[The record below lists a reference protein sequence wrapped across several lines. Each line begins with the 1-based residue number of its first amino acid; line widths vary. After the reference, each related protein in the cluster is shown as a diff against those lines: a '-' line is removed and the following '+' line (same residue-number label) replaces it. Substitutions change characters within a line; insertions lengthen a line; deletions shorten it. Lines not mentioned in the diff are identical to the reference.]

1 MYLYLEKI
9 ILLFRVGLFT
19 RLSLTVDFNFM
30 NFLKKILLLLVVVS
44 AFSSCKK
51 QPVRSEEK
59 NNAKSI
65 QTSRGPYNPS
75 IPIYWNLIH
84 TKLEV
89 SFDFTRQH
97 LLGKATITLTPHFYS
112 QNILVLQAKGFDVH
126 SIHQLNGTEI
136 KSFTYDSKN
145 ITITLNKTYSRQ
157 DTLSLVI
164 DYTAKPNDLPK
175 SGSDAITEEKGLYFI
190 DPLDTDPYKPTQIW
204 TQGETRSAS
213 CWFPTLDA
221 TNQRCT
227 QEMYITV
234 DKKYTVI
241 SNGELIYKHDVA
253 NNQTTWYWE
262 MKKPHAPYLF
272 MMAVGEFAK
281 VTDSWKGMEVS
292 YYVEP
297 EYEKYARDIF
307 GQTPAMIDFFSTKLN
322 YPYPWPKYSQIVVR
336 DFVSGAMENTSASIF
351 MEALQVDDRFLADD
365 NWESI
370 VAHELFHHWFGDLV
384 TCESWANLPLN
395 ESFANFS
402 EIAWFE
408 HRWGYEAALK
418 HAQEDLTAYLSEAET
433 TQNPLIRYHY
443 TDVEEMF
450 DRHSYNKGGLVLNLL
465 RYTVGEEAFY
475 NSLHLYL
482 TRNAYTPV
490 EIDELRMAFEDVT
503 GEDMHWF
510 FDAWFMKRG
519 HAQLFVEHHASKK
532 NTTEIVI
539 EQKQDTTEGTIY
551 RIPLQIDYRTKT
563 DTTLHSARYW
573 IGKYKD
579 SIKLPVDFDQLAYLV
594 VDSKHVV
601 VGTVTHKKS
610 ADLLKSQFNYG
621 TDYLIRKE
629 AFELLVQTENNKE
642 NPYSVRPENQVTL
655 LKALGDK
662 SAEVRTVALL
672 EFTKYE
678 IPNMK
683 TVFVPK
689 FADMAKNE
697 PNGELRGFVIQL
709 LPMYD
714 TNPDYISIYREG
726 LNAKS
731 YYVSGA
737 CLNALLTINDPETVK
752 RIPEFESSTNST
764 IIASL
769 AEYYTKTGD
778 QTHYQ
783 WFENKMKQ
791 ASDQDV
797 YNLMVVFTK
806 YVLQLS
812 NEDKLK
818 GSTFLKKISIENQ
831 HDVIRKNAK
840 TYYQYI
846 DKSIK

>member
-1 MYLYLEKI
+1 
-9 ILLFRVGLFT
+9 
-19 RLSLTVDFNFM
+19 M
-30 NFLKKILLLLVVVS
+30 NFFKKSILLVVLVS
-44 AFSSCKK
+44 AFYSCKK
-51 QPVRSEEK
+51 LPVRSEEK
-59 NNAKSI
+59 NNSRSI

-75 IPIYWNLIH
+75 TPIYWNLIH

-89 SFDFTRQH
+89 SFDFAKQH
-97 LLGKATITLTPHFYS
+97 LLGKATITLKPHYYS
-112 QNILVLQAKGFDVH
+112 QNVLVLQAKGFDLH
-126 SIHQLNGTEI
+126 SIHQLHGPEI

-145 ITITLNKTYSRQ
+145 ITITLNKNYSRL
-157 DTLSLVI
+157 DTLTLII

-190 DPLDTDPYKPTQIW
+190 DPLGTDPHKPTQIW

-227 QEMYITV
+227 QEMYVTA

-241 SNGELIYKHDVA
+241 SNGELVYKTEVA

-262 MKKPHAPYLF
+262 MKKAHAPYLF

-281 VTDSWKGMEVS
+281 VSDAWKGMEVS

-297 EYEKYARDIF
+297 AYEKYARDIF
-307 GQTPAMIDFFSTKLN
+307 GQTPAMIDFYSTKLN

-351 MEALQVDDRFLADD
+351 MEALQVDDHFLVDD

-370 VAHELFHHWFGDLV
+370 IVHELFHHWFGDLV

-408 HRWGYEAALK
+408 HRWGYDAGLK
-418 HAQEDLTAYLSEAET
+418 HAQEDLAVYLSEAET

-450 DRHSYNKGGLVLNLL
+450 DKHSYNKGGLVLNLL
-465 RYTVGEEAFY
+465 RNTVGEEAFY

-482 TRNAYTPV
+482 TRNAYSAV

-539 EQKQDTTEGTIY
+539 EQKQDTTEGTLY
-551 RIPLQIDYRTKT
+551 RIPLQIDYRTKS

-573 IGKYKD
+573 ISTCKD
-579 SIKLPVDFDQLAYLV
+579 SIKLPVDFDQLSYLV

-601 VGTVTHKKS
+601 VGTVTHQKS
-610 ADLLKSQFNYG
+610 LELFQNQFKYG

-629 AFELLVQTENNKE
+629 AFEFIVQTEKDKK
-642 NPYSVRPENQVTL
+642 NPYVVRPETQITL
-655 LKALGDK
+655 LKALNDI
-662 SAEVRTVALL
+662 SSEVRTVALI
-672 EFTKYE
+672 EFSKYE
-678 IPNMK
+678 IPNLA

-689 FADMAKNE
+689 FVDMAKNE
-697 PNGELRGFVIQL
+697 PDGELRGFVIQL
-709 LPMYD
+709 LTLSGNIPA
-714 TNPDYISIYREG
+714 YIPIYKEG

-737 CLNALLTINDPETVK
+737 SLNALLLLNDTATVA
-752 RIPEFESSTNST
+752 RIPEFESSNNSS
-764 IIASL
+764 IISSL
-769 AEYYTKTGD
+769 AEYYVKIGD

-783 WFENKMKQ
+783 WFENKMQQ

-797 YNLMVVFTK
+797 YNLMVVFTN
-806 YVLQLS
+806 YVLQLG
-812 NEDKLK
+812 NEDKIK
-818 GSTFLKKISIENQ
+818 GSAFLKKISIENQ
-831 HDVIRKNAK
+831 HDIIRKNAK
-840 TYYQYI
+840 TYAQYI

>member
-1 MYLYLEKI
+1 
-9 ILLFRVGLFT
+9 
-19 RLSLTVDFNFM
+19 M
-30 NFLKKILLLLVVVS
+30 NFLRKPILLLAAVA
-44 AFSSCKK
+44 AFYSCK
-51 QPVRSEEK
+51 QQATRSVESK
-59 NNAKSI
+59 PKTI
-65 QTSRGPYNPS
+65 QTSRGAYNPS
-75 IPIYWNLIH
+75 TPLYWNLIH

-89 SFDFTRQH
+89 SFDFAKQH
-97 LLGKATITLTPHFYS
+97 LLGKATISLTPHYYS
-112 QNILVLQAKGFDVH
+112 QNTLTLQAKGFDVH
-126 SIHQLNGTEI
+126 SIHYLHGAEI
-136 KSFTYDSKN
+136 KTFTYDKKN
-145 ITITLNKTYSRQ
+145 ITITLNKNYSRL
-157 DTLSLVI
+157 DTLALVI

-190 DPLDTDPYKPTQIW
+190 DPLGTDPHRPTQIW
-204 TQGETRSAS
+204 TQGETQSAS
-213 CWFPTLDA
+213 CWFPTLDSP
-221 TNQRCT
+221 NQRST

-241 SNGELIYKHDVA
+241 SNGELVYKTEGA
-253 NNQTTWYWE
+253 NNQTTWCWE
-262 MKKPHAPYLF
+262 MKKAHAPYLF

-281 VTDSWKGMEVS
+281 VTDTWNGMEVS

-297 EYEKYARDIF
+297 EYEKYARNIF
-307 GQTPAMIDFFSTKLN
+307 GETPAMIEFFSTKLN

-351 MEALQVDDRFLADD
+351 MEALQVDDRFLVDD

-370 VAHELFHHWFGDLV
+370 VSHELFHHWFGDLV
-384 TCESWANLPLN
+384 TCESWSNLPLN

-408 HRWGYEAALK
+408 HKWGYEAGLK
-418 HAQEDLTAYLSEAET
+418 HAQEDLAGYLSEAET

-443 TDVEEMF
+443 TDIEEMF

-465 RYTVGEEAFY
+465 RNAVGEEAFY

-482 TRNAYTPV
+482 VRNAYSPV

-519 HAQLFVEHHASKK
+519 HAQLLVEHHAGKK
-532 NTTEIVI
+532 NTTEIII

-551 RIPLQIDYRTKT
+551 RIPVQIDYRRKT
-563 DTTLHSARYW
+563 DTTLHSKRYW
-573 IGKYKD
+573 ISTYKD
-579 SIKLPVDFDQLAYLV
+579 SITLPIPVDELLYLV

-610 ADLLKSQFNYG
+610 VELLTNQFKYG
-621 TDYLIRKE
+621 TDYLIRQE
-629 AFELLVQTENNKE
+629 AFEAIVQTDNAKD
-642 NPYSVRPENQVTL
+642 NPYVLHPETL
-655 LKALGDK
+655 ITLQQALKDK
-662 SAEVRTVALL
+662 SPEVRTVAVM
-672 EFTKYE
+672 EFTKHPM
-678 IPNMK
+678 PNLE

-689 FADMAKNE
+689 FVDMAKNE
-697 PNGELRGFVIQL
+697 PNGELRATVIQL
-709 LPMYD
+709 L
-714 TNPDYISIYREG
+714 TSLGNNPAYLPIYKEG
-726 LNAKS
+726 LNAPS
-731 YYVSGA
+731 YHVSGA
-737 CLNALLTINDPETVK
+737 CLNALLLMNDTATIA
-752 RIPEFESSTNST
+752 RIPEFESLSNSS

-769 AEYYTKTGD
+769 AEFYTKTGD

-806 YVLQLS
+806 YVLQLG
-812 NEDKLK
+812 NEDKMK
-818 GSTFLKKISIENQ
+818 GSAFLKKISVENS

-840 TYYQYI
+840 TYAQYI

>member
-1 MYLYLEKI
+1 
-9 ILLFRVGLFT
+9 
-19 RLSLTVDFNFM
+19 M
-30 NFLKKILLLLVVVS
+30 NFLRKPILLLIIVS
-44 AFSSCKK
+44 AFYSCKK
-51 QPVRSEEK
+51 LPVRSEEK
-59 NNAKSI
+59 NNSKSI
-65 QTSRGPYNPS
+65 QTSRGAYNPS
-75 IPIYWNLIH
+75 VPIYWNLIH

-89 SFDFTRQH
+89 SFDFAKQH
-97 LLGKATITLTPHFYS
+97 LLGKATITLKPHYYS

-126 SIHQLNGTEI
+126 SIHHLHGAEI

-145 ITITLNKTYSRQ
+145 ITITLNKNYSRL
-157 DTLSLVI
+157 DTLALVI
-164 DYTAKPNDLPK
+164 DYTAKPNELPK
-175 SGSDAITEEKGLYFI
+175 SGSAAITEEKGLYFI
-190 DPLDTDPYKPTQIW
+190 NPLGTEPNKPTQIW
-204 TQGETRSAS
+204 TQGETQSAS
-213 CWFPTLDA
+213 CWFPTIDA

-227 QEMYITV
+227 QEMFITA

-241 SNGELIYKHDVA
+241 SNGELIYKTEVA

-262 MKKPHAPYLF
+262 MKKTHAPYLF

-281 VTDSWKGMEVS
+281 VTDTWKGMEVS

-297 EYEKYARDIF
+297 AYEKYARDIF
-307 GQTPAMIDFFSTKLN
+307 GQTPAMIDFYSTKLD

-351 MEALQVDDRFLADD
+351 MEALQVDDRFLVDD

-408 HRWGYEAALK
+408 HRWGYDAGLK
-418 HAQEDLTAYLSEAET
+418 NAQEDLEGYLSEAET

-450 DRHSYNKGGLVLNLL
+450 DKHSYNKGGLVLNLL
-465 RYTVGEEAFY
+465 RNTVGEDAFY

-482 TRNAYTPV
+482 TRNAYSAV
-490 EIDELRMAFEDVT
+490 EIDKLRMAFEDVT

-519 HAQLFVEHHASKK
+519 HAQLLVEHYASKK

-539 EQKQDTTEGTIY
+539 EQKQDTTEGTLY
-551 RIPLQIDYRTKT
+551 RIPLQIDYRTKS
-563 DTTLHSARYW
+563 DTTLQSDRYW
-573 IGKYKD
+573 ISKYKD
-579 SIKLPVDFDQLAYLV
+579 TIKLPVDFDQLSYLV
-594 VDSKHVV
+594 VDSRHVV
-601 VGTVTHKKS
+601 VGTITHKKS
-610 ADLLKSQFNYG
+610 MELLNTQFQYG

-629 AFELLVQTENNKE
+629 AFALIVHTENNKE
-642 NPYSVRPENQVTL
+642 NPYVDRPETQVTL
-655 LKALGDK
+655 LKALNDK
-662 SAEVRTVALL
+662 SSDVRTVAVM
-672 EFTKYE
+672 EFTKHPM
-678 IPNMK
+678 PNLE
-683 TVFVPK
+683 TVFIPK
-689 FADMAKNE
+689 FVDMAANE
-697 PNGELRGFVIQL
+697 PNGELRATVIEL
-709 LPMYD
+709 LTSLG
-714 TNPDYISIYREG
+714 TNPKYLSIYKEG

-731 YYVSGA
+731 YHVAGA
-737 CLNALLTINDPETVK
+737 CLNALLTMNDAETVA
-752 RIPEFESSTNST
+752 RIPEFESASNVS
-764 IIASL
+764 IISSL
-769 AEYYTKTGD
+769 GEYYTKIGD

-783 WFENKMKQ
+783 WFENKMQQ

-812 NEDKLK
+812 NEDKIK
-818 GSTFLKKISIENQ
+818 GSAFLKKISIENE
-831 HDVIRKNAK
+831 HDIIRKNAK
-840 TYYQYI
+840 TYAQYI

>member
-1 MYLYLEKI
+1 MSFLRKSI
-9 ILLFRVGLFT
+9 ILIVL
-19 RLSLTVDFNFM
+19 
-30 NFLKKILLLLVVVS
+30 IS
-44 AFSSCKK
+44 ALYSCKK

-59 NNAKSI
+59 NNSKSI
-65 QTSRGPYNPS
+65 QTSKGPYNPS
-75 IPIYWNLIH
+75 TPILWNLLH

-89 SFDFTRQH
+89 SFDFAKQH
-97 LLGKATITLTPHFYS
+97 LLGKATLTLRPHFYS
-112 QNILVLQAKGFDVH
+112 QNVLVLQAKGFDVH
-126 SIHQLNGTEI
+126 SIHQLNGPEI

-145 ITITLNKTYSRQ
+145 ITITLNKNYSYL
-157 DTLSLVI
+157 DTLALVI

-190 DPLDTDPYKPTQIW
+190 DPLGTDPNKPTQIW
-204 TQGETRSAS
+204 TQGETQSSS

-221 TNQRCT
+221 TNQRST

-241 SNGELIYKHDVA
+241 SNGELVYKTEGA
-253 NNQTTWYWE
+253 NNQTTWHWE
-262 MKKPHAPYLF
+262 MKKAHAPYLF

-281 VTDSWKGMEVS
+281 VTDTWKGMEVS

-297 EYEKYARDIF
+297 EFEKYARDIF
-307 GQTPAMIDFFSTKLN
+307 GQTPNMIEFFSTKLN

-336 DFVSGAMENTSASIF
+336 DFVSGAMENTSSSIF
-351 MEALQVDDRFLADD
+351 MEALQVDDRFLVDD

-370 VAHELFHHWFGDLV
+370 IAHELFHHWFGDLV
-384 TCESWANLPLN
+384 TCESWSNLPLN

-408 HRWGYEAALK
+408 NRWGYEAGLK
-418 HAQEDLTAYLSEAET
+418 HAQEDLEGYLSEAKT

-443 TDVEEMF
+443 TDIEEMF

-465 RYTVGEEAFY
+465 RNTVGEEAFY
-475 NSLHLYL
+475 RSLNLYL
-482 TRNAYTPV
+482 TRNAYSPV

-510 FDAWFMKRG
+510 FDTWFMKRG

-532 NTTEIVI
+532 NTTEIII

-551 RIPLQIDYRTKT
+551 RIPLQIDYRTKA
-563 DTTLHSARYW
+563 DTTLRSQRYW
-573 IGKYKD
+573 ISTYKD
-579 SIKLPVDFDQLAYLV
+579 SIKLPVDFDELSYLV

-610 ADLLKSQFNYG
+610 TELLNNQFKYG

-629 AFELLVQTENNKE
+629 AFELLVQAEKDKE
-642 NPYSVRPENQVTL
+642 NPYLVRPETQITL
-655 LKALGDK
+655 MKALNDK
-662 SAEVRTVALL
+662 SAEVRTLAVM
-672 EFTKYE
+672 EFTKHQ
-678 IPNMK
+678 IPNLE

-689 FADMAKNE
+689 FVDMAQHE
-697 PNGELRGFVIQL
+697 TNGELRAIILQL
-709 LPMYD
+709 L
-714 TNPDYISIYREG
+714 TSLGNNPAYLPIYREA
-726 LNAKS
+726 LNEKS
-731 YYVSGA
+731 YHVSGA
-737 CLNALLTINDPETVK
+737 ALNALLIMNDAETVA
-752 RIPEFESSTNST
+752 RIQEFESSNNSS
-764 IIASL
+764 IISSL

-791 ASDQDV
+791 ATDQDV

-812 NEDKLK
+812 NEDKMK
-818 GSTFLKKISIENQ
+818 GSAFLKKISVENQ

-840 TYYQYI
+840 TYAQYI

>member
-1 MYLYLEKI
+1 MNFSKKI
-9 ILLFRVGLFT
+9 ILLA
-19 RLSLTVDFNFM
+19 
-30 NFLKKILLLLVVVS
+30 LLVS
-44 AFSSCKK
+44 AFYSCKK
-51 QPVRSEEK
+51 QPVRSDEK
-59 NNAKSI
+59 NNSKSI
-65 QTSRGPYNPS
+65 QTSKGPYNPS
-75 IPIYWNLIH
+75 APIYWNLIH

-89 SFDFTRQH
+89 SFDFTKQH
-97 LLGKATITLTPHFYS
+97 LLGKATLTLKPHYYS
-112 QNILVLQAKGFDVH
+112 QNVLVLQAKGFDVH
-126 SIHQLNGTEI
+126 AIHQLNGPEI
-136 KSFTYDSKN
+136 KSFSYDSKN
-145 ITITLNKTYSRQ
+145 ITITLNKNYSRL
-157 DTLSLVI
+157 DTLALVI

-190 DPLDTDPYKPTQIW
+190 DPLGTDPNKPTQVW
-204 TQGETRSAS
+204 TQGETQSAS

-227 QEMYITV
+227 QEMYITA
-234 DKKYTVI
+234 DKKYTVV
-241 SNGELIYKHDVA
+241 SNGELIYKTEGA

-272 MMAVGEFAK
+272 MMAVGEYAK
-281 VTDSWKGMEVS
+281 VTDTWNGMEVS

-307 GQTPAMIDFFSTKLN
+307 GQTPAMIEFFSEKLN

-351 MEALQVDDRFLADD
+351 MEALQVDDRFLVDD

-370 VAHELFHHWFGDLV
+370 IAHELFHHWFGDLV

-408 HRWGYEAALK
+408 QRWGYEAGLK
-418 HAQEDLTAYLSEAET
+418 HAQEDLEGYLSEAKT

-465 RYTVGEEAFY
+465 RNVVGEEAFY
-475 NSLHLYL
+475 HSLHLYL
-482 TRNAYTPV
+482 TRNAYSPV

-510 FDAWFMKRG
+510 FNPWFMKRG
-519 HAQLFVEHHASKK
+519 HAQLLVEHYASKK
-532 NTTEIVI
+532 NTTEIII
-539 EQKQDTTEGTIY
+539 EQKQDTTEGTLY
-551 RIPLQIDYRTKT
+551 RIPLQIDYRTKS
-563 DTTLHSARYW
+563 DTTLRSERYW
-573 IGKYKD
+573 ISKYKD
-579 SIKLPVDFDQLAYLV
+579 SIKIPVAADQLSYLV

-610 ADLLKSQFNYG
+610 MELLNGQFKYG

-629 AFELLVQTENNKE
+629 AFEGIVQTENNKE
-642 NPYSVRPENQVTL
+642 NPYVVRPETQATL
-655 LKALGDK
+655 LKALNDK
-662 SAEVRTVALL
+662 SVEVRTAAVM
-672 EFTKYE
+672 EFTKHPL
-678 IPNMK
+678 PNLE
-683 TVFVPK
+683 TVFIPK
-689 FADMAKNE
+689 FEDMARNE
-697 PNGELRGFVIQL
+697 PNGALRATVIQL
-709 LPMYD
+709 LTSLGNNQAYLP
-714 TNPDYISIYREG
+714 IYKEA
-726 LNAKS
+726 LNEKS
-731 YYVSGA
+731 YHVSGA
-737 CLNALLTINDPETVK
+737 ALNALLILNDKETTD
-752 RIPEFESSTNST
+752 RIQEFESSDNFNIVS
-764 IIASL
+764 SL
-769 AEYYTKTGD
+769 AQYYTKTGD

-783 WFENKMKQ
+783 WLENKMKQ

-812 NEDKLK
+812 NEDKIK
-818 GSTFLKKISIENQ
+818 GSAFLKKISIENQ

-840 TYYQYI
+840 TYAQYI